1 MGSRTPVDDRHAE
14 IPASLADTVIGDDT
28 AQEIGLLRPW
38 KQHPKGASHRAL
50 LAPEST
56 AVKGP
61 NSACCLIAPPLS
73 G

>member
-1 MGSRTPVDDRHAE
+1 MPSRRSAPRLPQSKVEIMGSRTPVDDRHAE

-56 AVKGP
+56 P
-61 NSACCLIAPPLS
+61 
-73 G
+73 